1 MKKLLLIIFISVTSL
16 SCTEK
21 KIKMQA
27 YMSPSCGCCKKWVTH
42 LEENGFEVE
51 SIFRENMRIIKSKYN
66 ISQDQISCHTGV
78 IGSYFIEGHVPADDI
93 KDLISKKPDIAGIT
107 VPGMPAGQNVPGMET
122 VDTNAKYDVLSVR
135 KDGSTS
141 IWNSYN

>member
-1 MKKLLLIIFISVTSL
+1 
-16 SCTEK
+16 
-21 KIKMQA
+21 MQA